1 MIAKLG
7 WRQPTAAREIDRA
20 QEPRVEADGSTD
32 SFPLLRYYLIT
43 SLLVI
48 TAITIA
54 VAFLFVR
61 RAETD
66 FLRES
71 SERGGTEAAHLVQIL
86 FYSVWAPR
94 ISQDEGATLRSA
106 IDPEALSEFARSTTF
121 GLDIVDLKLI
131 DLNGDVLW
139 SNSPGPL
146 ESYSNDEAFRSSIS
160 RGVST
165 SEVRHGHT
173 IRTPEG
179 SQRQVDAV
187 RVFHPIRDVPL
198 DSGLE
203 GNIIGVLHI
212 DKDVTEELQSTLNDT
227 MTVAVIGS
235 IGSGVVLFALL
246 FLIVLRADRII
257 TRSRNR
263 SIRQR
268 LEIEEAQAKHV
279 QSARLAAVGELVS
292 GVAHEL
298 NNPLT
303 GIWGHSQLL
312 ASKKDL
318 DPTVKERVDTISSE
332 AERAVRIVKNLLS
345 FARGGSDEKT
355 YTAINE
361 PIEAVFDLRKYS
373 LMVNNIE
380 LQTDLQPG
388 LPMTMADPYKIQQVT
403 LNLMINAEQAM
414 EEAGVGDYLRV
425 VTESSDNMLRLIV
438 SDNGPGIAEQDIA
451 KLFDPFFTTKDVGKG
466 TGLGLSICYGI
477 VRDHGG
483 TLSVQNESP
492 RGARFTIELPIIEQ
506 DLPPIQGPPDTPD
519 TPPTS

>member
-7 WRQPTAAREIDRA
+7 WRQPVAARESDRA
-20 QEPRVEADGSTD
+20 REPQVEADGSAD

-54 VAFLFVR
+54 VAFLFVK
-61 RAETD
+61 RAETNFIRD
-66 FLRES
+66 S
-71 SERGGTEAAHLVQIL
+71 AERGETEAAHLVQIL
-86 FYSVWAPR
+86 FYSVWAPQ

-121 GLDIVDLKLI
+121 GLNIVDMKLI
-131 DLNGDVLW
+131 DIEGDVLW
-139 SNSPGPL
+139 SSSPEPA
-146 ESYSNDEAFRSSIS
+146 ENFSNDESFRISIS
-160 RGVST
+160 RRLST
-165 SEVRHGHT
+165 SEVRSGYT

-179 SQRQVDAV
+179 GQERIDAV

-198 DSGLE
+198 DSGSE

-212 DKDVTEELQSTLNDT
+212 DKDVTEELNSTLNDT
-227 MTVAVIGS
+227 MTVAVLGS

-246 FLIVLRADRII
+246 FLIVLRADKII
-257 TRSRNR
+257 TRGRNR

-268 LEIEEAQAKHV
+268 LEIEEAQAKHT

-312 ASKKDL
+312 AAKKDL
-318 DPTVKERVDTISSE
+318 DPIIKERVDTISSE

-345 FARGGSDEKT
+345 FARGGSDEKI

-373 LMVNNIE
+373 LMVNNIG
-380 LQTDLQPG
+380 LQTNLKPG
-388 LPMTMADPYKIQQVT
+388 LPMTMADPYKIQQVV
-403 LNLMINAEQAM
+403 LNLMVNAEQAM
-414 EEAGVGDYLRV
+414 EEAGAGDYLRV

-492 RGARFTIELPIIEQ
+492 RGAKFTIELPIVEQ
-506 DLPPIQGPPDTPD
+506 DSPPTQGPPNPQDTAP
-519 TPPTS
+519 TP